1 MLLTAHG
8 RCTMIEVTRLS
19 GSTVILNA
27 DLIEKIEATP
37 DTVIT
42 LTTGACFVV
51 KESVP
56 AVVEIVI
63 EYKARILNPALG
75 SQDHR
80 SLMVL
85 HGSEL
90 E

>member
-1 MLLTAHG
+1 
-8 RCTMIEVTRLS
+8 MIEVTRLS
-19 GSTVILNA
+19 GSTVVLNA

-37 DTVIT
+37 DTVVT

-51 KESVP
+51 RESV
-56 AVVEIVI
+56 AQVVEIII
-63 EYKARILNPALG
+63 EYKASIFHLNLANLEHHALV
-75 SQDHR
+75 
-80 SLMVL
+80 VL

>member
-1 MLLTAHG
+1 MLAKAHG
-8 RCTMIEVTRLS
+8 RCIVIEVTRLS
-19 GSTVILNA
+19 GSTVVLNA

-37 DTVIT
+37 DTVVT

-51 KESVP
+51 RESV
-56 AVVEIVI
+56 AQVVEIII
-63 EYKARILNPALG
+63 EYKARIFHLNLANLEHHALV
-75 SQDHR
+75 
-80 SLMVL
+80 VL

>member
-1 MLLTAHG
+1 
-8 RCTMIEVTRLS
+8 MIEVTRLS

-51 KESVP
+51 RESVSEVI
-56 AVVEIVI
+56 AIVV
-63 EYKARILNPALG
+63 EYKARIFNPTLAG
-75 SQDHR
+75 SDHR

-85 HGSEL
+85 HGSEM